1 MKWMNEE
8 NDKGHDAPNPHTQP
22 SLSLSFSHLSSWPRH
37 ALSLRLT
44 NEVRWESEWRGEE
57 RGNEWS
63 EWASGTRMNG
73 GSDGW
78 ERVEGKEWMRERSE
92 WKEMTGPLLT
102 VHSPGLI
109 IPFLA
114 GLWVSLRAKGMC
126 VGWRDEPVLI
136 FPFIHR
142 LRNPHTSYSFLTL
155 LFLSF
160 GAWISWVSCH
170 LSRLYLGYW
179 RWHREETQP
188 TGSSKIPFSPVVSE
202 WMKWMNG

>member
-1 MKWMNEE
+1 M
-8 NDKGHDAPNPHTQP
+8 DKRD
-22 SLSLSFSHLSSWPRH
+22 RD
-37 ALSLRLT
+37 
-44 NEVRWESEWRGEE
+44 VREW
-57 RGNEWS
+57 
-63 EWASGTRMNG
+63 
-73 GSDGW
+73 SDGW

-188 TGSSKIPFSPVVSE
+188 IFPILSLLVFARVIDGKERWHYHSLYPVYSRTKGARDRDKREWAIPFTSLTVPCLSFHSL
-202 WMKWMNG
+202 G